1 MSAGDGEK
9 MMHPDTGAAMGKET
23 APDQA
28 AVRIRV
34 RDLRK
39 GFDDLEPENCAKYYK
54 IEDLLWD
61 AECAARDDREQQR
74 EMEMTEPDDWYD
86 M

>member
-1 MSAGDGEK
+1 M
-9 MMHPDTGAAMGKET
+9 TGKT
-23 APDQA
+23 FC
-28 AVRIRV
+28 
-34 RDLRK
+34 RDICRYAQFCYEK

-61 AECAARDDREQQR
+61 AECDARDDREQQR